1 MKYKFFYLLS
11 LFGTLCW
18 AQNHF
23 ELNEISKNYHVSID
37 IATCNEKECFGKS
50 SVNLT
55 DKKTSEKFPT
65 LTSENF
71 TFTIETDSLNLK
83 KAEFDNESPSLIF
96 KDFNFDGFE
105 DLALINKFS
114 DNSEKSIYDIY
125 TFDSIQK
132 QFLMN
137 EGMTTVV
144 KDNSAMFTVDSERKR
159 LIMYL
164 KSGCCL
170 HITKEY
176 NVIPERDPLKVYEFE
191 EDTRDRETVITK
203 KSEFID
209 YKWFTKTTKY
219 PREVYYKEN
228 NDENTERN

>member
-23 ELNEISKNYHVSID
+23 ELNEISKNYYVSIN
-37 IATCNEKECFGKS
+37 IATCNEKECFGRS
-50 SVNLT
+50 LVSVI
-55 DKKTSEKFPT
+55 DKKTFEKFPT
-65 LTSENF
+65 LISDNF

-83 KAEFDNESPSLIF
+83 KAKFDDESRSLIF
-96 KDFNFDGFE
+96 EDFNFDGFE

-137 EGMTTVV
+137 EGMTTLI
-144 KDNSAMFTVDSERKR
+144 KENSTLFAVDSERKR
-159 LIMYL
+159 LIVHL

-170 HITKEY
+170 LITKEY
-176 NVIPERDPLKVYEFE
+176 NVIPEREPLKVYEFE
-191 EDTRDRETVITK
+191 EDSRNPETIITK

-209 YKWFTKTTKY
+209 YKWFTKITRY
-219 PREVYYKEN
+219 PREVYYKETK
-228 NDENTERN
+228 DENTERD

>member
-18 AQNHF
+18 SQNHF
-23 ELNEISKNYHVSID
+23 ELNEISKNYHVSIG
-37 IATCNEKECFGKS
+37 IATCNEKECFGRS
-50 SVNLT
+50 LVSVT

-83 KAEFDNESPSLIF
+83 KAKFDEEQASLIF
-96 KDFNFDGFE
+96 NDFNFDGFE
-105 DLALINKFS
+105 DIAVINRSSGAFA
-114 DNSEKSIYDIY
+114 YDIY

-132 QFLMN
+132 QFLIN
-137 EGMTTVV
+137 EGMTTLV
-144 KDNSAMFTVDSERKR
+144 KENSAMFTVDSERKR
-159 LIMYL
+159 LIIHL

-176 NVIPERDPLKVYEFE
+176 NVIPEREPLKVYEFE
-191 EDTRDRETVITK
+191 KDTRDPKTIITK

-209 YKWFTKTTKY
+209 YKWFTKTTTC
-219 PREVYYKEN
+219 PREIYYKEN
-228 NDENTERN
+228 NDENTEGN

>member
-11 LFGTLCW
+11 LFGTLFW

-23 ELNEISKNYHVSID
+23 ELSEISKNYHVSID

-50 SVNLT
+50 TITLT
-55 DKKTSEKFPT
+55 DRKTSEKFPT

-71 TFTIETDSLNLK
+71 TFTIESDSLNLN
-83 KAEFDNESPSLIF
+83 KAKFDEELQSLIF
-96 KDFNFDGFE
+96 EDFNFDGFE
-105 DLALINKFS
+105 DVALVNRS
-114 DNSEKSIYDIY
+114 LRNSIYDIY
-125 TFDSIQK
+125 TFDSIQN

-137 EGMTTVV
+137 EGMTTLV

-159 LIMYL
+159 LIVYL

-170 HITKEY
+170 YITKEY
-176 NVIPERDPLKVYEFE
+176 NVIPERDPLKIYEFE
-191 EDTRDRETVITK
+191 EDTRDQETVITK

-219 PREVYYKEN
+219 PREVYYKDTK
-228 NDENTERN
+228 DENTERN

>member
-50 SVNLT
+50 SITLT
-55 DKKTSEKFPT
+55 DKKTSEKFPI

-71 TFTIETDSLNLK
+71 TLVIETDSLNLN
-83 KAEFDNESPSLIF
+83 KAKFDEELQSLIF
-96 KDFNFDGFE
+96 EDFNFDGFE
-105 DLALINKFS
+105 DVALINRS
-114 DNSEKSIYDIY
+114 LRNSIYDIY
-125 TFDSIQK
+125 TFDSIQN

-137 EGMTTVV
+137 EGMTTLV
-144 KDNSAMFTVDSERKR
+144 KENSTMFAVDSERKR
-159 LIMYL
+159 LIVYL
-164 KSGCCL
+164 KSDCCL

-176 NVIPERDPLKVYEFE
+176 NVIPERAPLKVYEFE
-191 EDTRDRETVITK
+191 EDTRNPETIITK

-209 YKWFTKTTKY
+209 YKWFTKTTRY
-219 PREVYYKEN
+219 PREVYYKE
-228 NDENTERN
+228 TKR

>member
-1 MKYKFFYLLS
+1 MKYKFFHLLS

-23 ELNEISKNYHVSID
+23 ELNEISKNYHVNID

-50 SVNLT
+50 LVSLT
-55 DKKTSEKFPT
+55 NKKTSEKFPI
-65 LTSENF
+65 LTSDNF
-71 TFTIETDSLNLK
+71 TFTIETDSLNFK
-83 KAEFDNESPSLIF
+83 NAKFDEEPHPLIF
-96 KDFNFDGFE
+96 EDFNFDGFE
-105 DLALINKFS
+105 DIAVINRSSGAFA
-114 DNSEKSIYDIY
+114 YDIY

-132 QFLMN
+132 QFLLN
-137 EGMTTVV
+137 EGMTSLV
-144 KDNSAMFTVDSERKR
+144 KDNSAIFIVDDSRKR
-159 LIMYL
+159 LIVRL

-176 NVIPERDPLKVYEFE
+176 NVILEREPLKVYEFE
-191 EDTRDRETVITK
+191 EDTRNPETVITK

-219 PREVYYKEN
+219 PREVYHKEMKN
-228 NDENTERN
+228 ENTERN

>member
-1 MKYKFFYLLS
+1 MKYKFFYLLT

-23 ELNEISKNYHVSID
+23 ELNEISKNYHVSIY

-50 SVNLT
+50 TITLM
-55 DKKTSEKFPT
+55 DRKTSEKFPT

-71 TFTIETDSLNLK
+71 TFTIESDSLNLN
-83 KAEFDNESPSLIF
+83 KAKFDEELQSLIF
-96 KDFNFDGFE
+96 EDFNFDGFE
-105 DLALINKFS
+105 DLALINRS
-114 DNSEKSIYDIY
+114 LGNSIYDIY
-125 TFDSIQK
+125 TFDSIQN

-137 EGMTTVV
+137 EGMTTLV

-170 HITKEY
+170 YITKEY
-176 NVIPERDPLKVYEFE
+176 NVIPERDPLKIYEFE

-209 YKWFTKTTKY
+209 YKWLTKTTRY
-219 PREVYYKEN
+219 PREVYYKEMK
-228 NDENTERN
+228 DENTERN

>member
-1 MKYKFFYLLS
+1 MQYKFFYLLS
-11 LFGTLCW
+11 LCGTICW

-23 ELNEISKNYHVSID
+23 ELNEISKNYHVNID
-37 IATCNEKECFGKS
+37 IATCNENKCFGKS
-50 SVNLT
+50 TITLM

-71 TFTIETDSLNLK
+71 TFTIETDSVNLK
-83 KAEFDNESPSLIF
+83 KAEFDIEPPSLIF

-105 DLALINKFS
+105 DVALINKFS

-137 EGMTTVV
+137 EGMTTLV
-144 KDNSAMFTVDSERKR
+144 KDHSAMFTVDSERKR

-170 HITKEY
+170 HSTKEY
-176 NVIPERDPLKVYEFE
+176 NVIPGRDPLKVYEFE
-191 EDTRDRETVITK
+191 EDTRDPETVITK

-209 YKWFTKTTKY
+209 YKWFTKTTRY
-219 PREVYYKEN
+219 PREVYYKETK
-228 NDENTERN
+228 DENTERN